1 MGWGSFTSSIKKG
14 FKQAVS
20 ATKEVFEAPTKLAID
35 SAKAVGGAILGGEG
49 GGSDN
54 AQTAN
59 VSSDIDINLDQEKT
73 ASALEKTTLA
83 TLFVKTK
90 LAEKELSSKEKDQQ
104 LKEDSLKISSL
115 ALQEQMR
122 NNKAVLILSSI
133 GVLLTFLGFIYTK
146 YKGKK

>member
-1 MGWGSFTSSIKKG
+1 MGWGSFTRAISKPFKK
-14 FKQAVS
+14 AV
-20 ATKEVFEAPTKLAID
+20 AVAKEVIVAPTELAL
-35 SAKAVGGAILGGEG
+35 KGVQTLGGAVLGGG
-49 GGSDN
+49 GGGADN

-59 VSSDIDINLDQEKT
+59 VSSDIDIKLDQEKT

-133 GVLLTFLGFIYTK
+133 GILLTFLGFIYTK